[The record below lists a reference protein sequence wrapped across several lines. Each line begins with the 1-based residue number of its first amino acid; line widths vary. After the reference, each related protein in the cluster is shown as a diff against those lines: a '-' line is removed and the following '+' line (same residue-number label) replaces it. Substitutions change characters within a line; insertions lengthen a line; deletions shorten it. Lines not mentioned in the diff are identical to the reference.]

1 MLLQDKIHEEMV
13 EAMKAKEEV
22 RLRVLRGL
30 ISLFTQELTSTK
42 RTPQDKLKDDDV
54 LALIRRSVKQ
64 RKDASEQFKKGG
76 RDDLAKNEDEER
88 IILEKY
94 LPKMMDKSD
103 IEKVV
108 VSKIDEMGVTDKSG
122 MGKLIGAV
130 MSELKGKADGS
141 VVKEIIENKLS

>member
-1 MLLQDKIHEEMV
+1 MLLQDKIHEEMI

-30 ISLFTQELTSTK
+30 ISLFTQELTATK
-42 RTPQDKLKDDDV
+42 RTPQDKLKDDEV
-54 LALIRRSVKQ
+54 LTLIRRSVKQ
-64 RKDASEQFKKGG
+64 RKEASEQFKKGN

-94 LPKMMDKSD
+94 LPKMMKKSD
-103 IEKVV
+103 IEKIV
-108 VSKIDEMGVTDKSG
+108 VSKIEEMGITDKSAI
-122 MGKLIGAV
+122 GKLIGAV

-141 VVKEIIENKLS
+141 IVKEIIENKLS